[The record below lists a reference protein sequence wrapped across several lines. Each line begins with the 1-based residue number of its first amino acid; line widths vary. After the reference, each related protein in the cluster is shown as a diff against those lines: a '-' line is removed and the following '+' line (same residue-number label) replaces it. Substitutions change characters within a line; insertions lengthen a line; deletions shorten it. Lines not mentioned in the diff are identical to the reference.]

1 MRPNEPCKGCK
12 SLGRCCAQ
20 GLVNRLAVSEWLEDK
35 AFECP
40 YYNEEEPKFYHG
52 IEGVYS

>member
-35 AFECP
+35 SFECP
-40 YYNEEEPKFYHG
+40 YYEPDYYHG
-52 IEGVYS
+52 IEGVFA